1 MASFE
6 SERRPAPRQQPTK
19 EQIERQRE
27 REGLMLSRTR
37 VLHDLETSRN
47 VRYRKMLEDSLA
59 YLDAKLADLR

>member
-6 SERRPAPRQQPTK
+6 TERRSGPRQQPTK

-59 YLDAKLADLR
+59 YLDAKLAELR